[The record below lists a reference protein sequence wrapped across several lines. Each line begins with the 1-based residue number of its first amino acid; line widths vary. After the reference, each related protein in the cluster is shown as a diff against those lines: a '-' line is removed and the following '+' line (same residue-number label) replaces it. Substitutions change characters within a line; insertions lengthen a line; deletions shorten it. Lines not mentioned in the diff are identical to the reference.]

1 MSKIDPQI
9 ELVLASSSPFR
20 QRLLGQLSVE
30 FRALNPDID
39 ESPLPNEKPEALVR
53 RLSIAK
59 ARAVV
64 SRAPTALIIGSDQV
78 AFHRGKVVGKPRD
91 HADAVA
97 QLLSSSGKTI
107 TFFTSVALL
116 NSTNDSLQTRVVPY
130 AVRFRTLTRK
140 KIEHYLEREQPYGCC
155 GSLRADGLGI
165 ALLDRLTGE
174 DPTALIGL
182 PLTILAQML
191 EKEGFRVL

>member
-1 MSKIDPQI
+1 MSKIDPQV

-64 SRAPTALIIGSDQV
+64 SRAPAALIIGSDQV

-107 TFFTSVALL
+107 TFVTSVALL
-116 NSTNDSLQTRVVPY
+116 NSANGNLQTEVVPFS
-130 AVRFRTLTRK
+130 VRFRSLTQET
-140 KIEHYLEREQPYGCC
+140 IERYLERERPYGCC
-155 GSLRADGLGI
+155 GSLRVDGLGI
-165 ALLDRLTGE
+165 ALLDKLMGD
-174 DPTALIGL
+174 DPSALIGL
-182 PLTILAQML
+182 PLTVLVQML
-191 EKEGFRVL
+191 EREGFRVL

>member
-30 FRALNPDID
+30 FRTLDPNID
-39 ESPLPNEKPEALVR
+39 ESPMPEEKPETLVR

-64 SRAPTALIIGSDQV
+64 SQAPAALIIGSDQV
-78 AFHRGKVVGKPRD
+78 AVHQGAIVGKPRD
-91 HADAVA
+91 HADAIA

-107 TFFTSVALL
+107 TFVTSVALL
-116 NSTNDSLQTRVVPY
+116 NSANGNLQTEVVPF
-130 AVRFRTLTRK
+130 AVRFRSLTREN
-140 KIEHYLEREQPYGCC
+140 IEHYLERERPYGCC
-155 GSLRADGLGI
+155 GSLRVDGLGI
-165 ALLDRLTGE
+165 ALLDKLMGD
-174 DPTALIGL
+174 DPSALIGL
-182 PLTILAQML
+182 PLTVLVQML
-191 EKEGFRVL
+191 EREGFRVL